1 PSNTSIYTGKYLA
14 PNSLT
19 QSDDIKKCSGQGVYV
34 LTDGE
39 PNTGEAKQDRVR
51 EALGITSGMNRVSC
65 NGNWSCIQETAKAL
79 LDPVRSSK
87 QLKFKTAVVGF
98 GSSFNNVASYDP
110 TKTQAQNLATFVSAN
125 GTKKTNL
132 TNVQEAAYWGI
143 IGEGGWYSGNEAQDV
158 IDSVNDFISNLSKD
172 IPSVT
177 TGSPT
182 IPRDA
187 LNPAELQDNAY
198 YQTFQPTPNTNYQL
212 WLGNLKK
219 FKVDGNGILKGQGG
233 SRVFNTNGILV
244 EPTYDANGN
253 ITSAVYDYWA
263 KDIDSAVANSDELTV
278 GSRKFAARGGA
289 WSQLLLGANAD
300 KTAQRKLLTNRKAN
314 GSGTAASFGGSGT
327 LRQV

>member
-110 TKTQAQNLATFVSAN
+110 TKTQAQNLAPFVSAN
-125 GTKKTNL
+125 GTKQTNV

-143 IGEGGWYSGNEAQDV
+143 IGEGGWYSGTEAQDV
-158 IDSVNDFISNLSKD
+158 IDSVNDSISNLSKD

-219 FKVDGNGILKGQGG
+219 YLVGDNGVLKGKN
-233 SRVFNTNGILV
+233 SAIVFETDGRIK

-263 KDIDSAVANSDELTV
+263 KSINTAVENSDENTV
-278 GSRKFAARGGA
+278 GSKKFAARGGA
-289 WSQLLLGANAD
+289 WSQMLLGATTQNTAD
-300 KTAQRKLLTNRKAN
+300 RKLFTNR
-314 GSGTAASFGGSGT
+314 
-327 LRQV
+327 